1 MRGGRREGGRREGGG
16 GGEEWDEKMRSTPLV
31 WMVRPVCPPI
41 GPTYLLVLQLFSK
54 GRIAESVYD
63 LFVEE
68 VFETFHIH
76 PVLQNTEVN

>member
-1 MRGGRREGGRREGGG
+1 MEGGRGE
-16 GGEEWDEKMRSTPLV
+16 GEERNGMRKWRSTPF
-31 WMVRPVCPPI
+31 WMARPVCPPL